1 MNSRLNMPLTAIS
14 LVIAAL
20 SATQASAQVPAA
32 LAVPDAITVATLHA
46 EGAQIYECKPGPD
59 SNPVWQFR
67 EPIATLVQEGKTVG
81 RHYAGPNWESIDGSA
96 VRGKVA
102 VAAPGATP
110 DDIPWLRLDVTEH
123 HGEGTFAKVTTV
135 QRLNT
140 KGGMAQGPCQKP
152 GTYRSVGYSADYVFL
167 RKNN

>member
-1 MNSRLNMPLTAIS
+1 M
-14 LVIAAL
+14 
-20 SATQASAQVPAA
+20 
-32 LAVPDAITVATLHA
+32 
-46 EGAQIYECKPGPD
+46 
-59 SNPVWQFR
+59 
-67 EPIATLVQEGKTVG
+67 
-81 RHYAGPNWESIDGSA
+81 
-96 VRGKVA
+96 RGKIA
-102 VAAPGATP
+102 VAAPGATL
-110 DDIPWLRLDVTEH
+110 DDIPWLRFDVTEH